1 MGSTALLKMR
11 ETHFLRHRRFTALY
25 SLAYNN
31 FETVSTNMA
40 PDTCKQEVD
49 RVFHKLFA
57 NSESSQILLHHQ
69 TDKET

>member
-1 MGSTALLKMR
+1 
-11 ETHFLRHRRFTALY
+11 
-25 SLAYNN
+25 
-31 FETVSTNMA
+31 MA